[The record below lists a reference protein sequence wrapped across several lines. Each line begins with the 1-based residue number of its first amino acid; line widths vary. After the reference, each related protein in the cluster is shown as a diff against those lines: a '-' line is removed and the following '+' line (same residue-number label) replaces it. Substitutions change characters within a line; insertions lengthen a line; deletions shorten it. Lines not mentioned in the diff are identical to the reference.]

1 MDTETHSEKKKKK
14 PPLALTEYVSGFL
27 IIKHKV
33 EINIALY

>member
-1 MDTETHSEKKKKK
+1 MWTLKLILKKKKK